1 MKISHIKKETDG
13 VLVEQII
20 KVTYKDNRWKNTEQD
35 IELSLEEANLL
46 LSNLSKKLSEIPY

>member
-13 VLVEQII
+13 VLENII
-20 KVTYKDNRWKNTEQD
+20 HITYKDNRWQNSESI